1 MLHGAGIFTCM
12 TGFFWANVGKYMGQ
26 VFIYDIEVDA
36 MKYWNSLMLHYEM
49 QQNDQLLVY
58 ENITD

>member
-1 MLHGAGIFTCM
+1 
-12 TGFFWANVGKYMGQ
+12 MGQ